1 MINDSV
7 ATIIQNK
14 KELLSE
20 QNAQTLMDF
29 DTFNKANNCKELTR
43 YGQIQILIR
52 FISSIKKNFMD
63 VTRKDIEAYLAS
75 RNVKNY
81 TIDGEK
87 TILKKFYKYLNGG
100 EVYPDTVKWITL
112 SNDYTYKKPNQMLT
126 ETEIKLMI
134 SKCENLRDHAIVS
147 LLDDTAIRVGEL
159 CNLNIGDVHND
170 GEHMSITVKGKTG
183 ERSIGLI
190 TSAPVM
196 NELLNAHTDK
206 NNPKAPLFI
215 SLNQKTYGKPLTDT
229 GVYQMLQVLK
239 KRAGITKKISPHI
252 FRHTTLTR
260 YAKLGMNE
268 SQMRMYAGW
277 TADSSMP
284 EVYLHMTTDEVD
296 DNRRALVTG
305 QRIERKIER
314 SKLLPIT
321 CPRCHKQNDS
331 NNQYCQGCW
340 LPLTREIV
348 DRDINLLDMLRTKFL
363 EFEGLDIEETLKKY
377 QHFKI
382 WTRDMEKMLDCFNG
396 TSEVTND
403 MIQHTLNVNTDDC
416 LHLLGYLVSA
426 DVIYLVGDKVIL
438 RDRNRY
444 EQFLLMHKRYIEPKI
459 TV

>member
-112 SNDYTYKKPNQMLT
+112 SNDYTYKKPEQMLT

-331 NNQYCQGCW
+331 NNQYCYSCW
-340 LPLTREIV
+340 LPLLRETV
-348 DRDINLLDMLRTKFL
+348 DRDIQIISAFKSKFTKMSINVDAVVNEYYQFKTTTEDYL
-363 EFEGLDIEETLKKY
+363 EFYNAFMGQFSMRMDELFQRLQWAKNRFERFVNGLLECGVIEIE
-377 QHFKI
+377 
-382 WTRDMEKMLDCFNG
+382 NG
-396 TSEVTND
+396 IVT
-403 MIQHTLNVNTDDC
+403 IQMYDLNGVRKSVFDNF
-416 LHLLGYLVSA
+416 LMFQKLL
-426 DVIYLVGDKVIL
+426 
-438 RDRNRY
+438 
-444 EQFLLMHKRYIEPKI
+444 
-459 TV
+459 